1 MLSHL
6 VFREIPILNIEWAVA
21 LQWAHLVF
29 REIPILNI
37 EWAVALQWGSV
48 ASLNLLHE

>member
-6 VFREIPILNIEWAVA
+6 VFREI
-21 LQWAHLVF
+21 
-29 REIPILNI
+29 RILNI

-48 ASLNLLHE
+48 ATLNLLHE